1 MPFTTD
7 VQTVTKVGM
16 ERLLDQME
24 GPGLGRVTLYLPPT
38 SLPAIPTLLAAAD
51 PELADEVARKADDT
65 WSGAAVFLSADQAY
79 IVAPPFPIRVE
90 SRGDGW
96 DGAPLRA
103 LLARRYV
110 LGVVLLRLGAYAVG
124 VLDGDELVASKADT
138 RYVKGKHH
146 AGGWSQQRFARGREK
161 QMRELF
167 DEACEVARDRLAPYE
182 RRLDYVFLG
191 GERLTL
197 LAFRKR
203 CPYLE
208 KLADKIAPR
217 ILDVERPGHDALRQ
231 MPREIWKSRVLVVR
245 KDV

>member
-1 MPFTTD
+1 
-7 VQTVTKVGM
+7 
-16 ERLLDQME
+16 
-24 GPGLGRVTLYLPPT
+24 
-38 SLPAIPTLLAAAD
+38 
-51 PELADEVARKADDT
+51 
-65 WSGAAVFLSADQAY
+65 
-79 IVAPPFPIRVE
+79 
-90 SRGDGW
+90 
-96 DGAPLRA
+96 
-103 LLARRYV
+103 
-110 LGVVLLRLGAYAVG
+110 
-124 VLDGDELVASKADT
+124 ELVVSKADT

-182 RRLDYVFLG
+182 RRLDYIYLG

-217 ILDVERPGHDALRQ
+217 ILEVERPNRGALEGI
-231 MPREIWKSRVLVVR
+231 PREVWKCRVTLVR
-245 KDV
+245 RA

>member
-7 VQTVTKVGM
+7 VQTMTKVGM
-16 ERLLDQME
+16 ERLLGHME
-24 GPGLGRVTLYLPPT
+24 GPGPGRVTLYLPPA
-38 SLPAIPTLLAAAD
+38 SLPSIPTLLAGTD

-79 IVAPPFPIRVE
+79 VIAPPFPIRAE
-90 SRGDGW
+90 SRSDGW

-103 LLARRYV
+103 LLARRYL

-124 VLDGDELVASKADT
+124 VLDGDELVASKAYT

-146 AGGWSQQRFARGREK
+146 AGGWSEQRFARRREK

-167 DEACEVARDRLAPYE
+167 DEAGEVARDRLTPYE
-182 RRLDYVFLG
+182 RRLDYIFLG

-208 KLADKIAPR
+208 RLAVEIAPR
-217 ILDVERPGHDALRQ
+217 ILEVERPNRGALEGI
-231 MPREIWKSRVLVVR
+231 PREVWKCRVTLVR
-245 KDV
+245 RA

>member
-1 MPFTTD
+1 MQFTTD
-7 VQTVTKVGM
+7 VQAMTKVGM

-24 GPGLGRVTLYLPPT
+24 GPGPGRVTLYLPPA
-38 SLPAIPTLLAAAD
+38 SLPAIRTLLAGTD
-51 PELADEVARKADDT
+51 PELADEVVRKADDT
-65 WSGAAVFLSADQAY
+65 WSGAAVFLSASEAY
-79 IVAPPFPIRVE
+79 IVAPPFPIRAE
-90 SRGDGW
+90 NRSDGW
-96 DGAPLRA
+96 NGAPLRA
-103 LLARRYV
+103 LLARRYL

-146 AGGWSQQRFARGREK
+146 AGGWSQQRFARIREK

-167 DEACEVARDRLAPYE
+167 DEACEVARSRMAPYE
-182 RRLDYVFLG
+182 RRLDYIFLG

-208 KLADKIAPR
+208 KLAGKIAPR
-217 ILDVERPGHDALRQ
+217 ILDVERPNRGALEGI
-231 MPREIWKSRVLVVR
+231 PREVWKCRVTLVR
-245 KDV
+245 RA